1 MVRGFL
7 SNKYFSKEGFSS
19 LTKQCKIE
27 TDNQKKEEN
36 QVKANLG
43 FYIQKINDI
52 VKETETIG
60 ETMNPY
66 FEEVRNVIDNGTVD
80 QLSTD
85 KLTEVHEN
93 FAKGTA
99 SYQGLLDTIKGLKA
113 PAKVIGIHKKLE
125 KAYTDYVA
133 GCQEMVDAVNPS
145 AATVD
150 SAAFDDAEKKQDE
163 TTDTIAFCIQR
174 MTSLLMK

>member
-1 MVRGFL
+1 M
-7 SNKYFSKEGFSS
+7 
-19 LTKQCKIE
+19 KI
-27 TDNQKKEEN
+27 
-36 QVKANLG
+36 NLG

-52 VKETETIG
+52 VKETEAIG

-66 FEEVRNVIDNGTVD
+66 FEEIRTAIDNETVG
-80 QLSTD
+80 QLSAD
-85 KLTEVHEN
+85 KLTEIHDN
-93 FAKGTA
+93 FAKGTT

-125 KAYTDYVA
+125 KSYTDYVA
-133 GCQEMVDAVNPS
+133 GCQAMVESINPSEVTVDA
-145 AATVD
+145 
-150 SAAFDDAEKKQDE
+150 AAFDKAEKKQDE

>member
-1 MVRGFL
+1 M
-7 SNKYFSKEGFSS
+7 
-19 LTKQCKIE
+19 
-27 TDNQKKEEN
+27 
-36 QVKANLG
+36 KANLG

-52 VKETETIG
+52 VKETEAIG

-66 FEEVRNVIDNGTVD
+66 FEEVRNAIDADTVGE
-80 QLSTD
+80 LSTD
-85 KLTEVHEN
+85 KLTEVHAN

-99 SYQGLLDTIKGLKA
+99 SYQGLLNTIKGLKA

-125 KAYTDYVA
+125 KSYTDYVA
-133 GCQEMVDAVNPS
+133 GCQEMVDAIDP
-145 AATVD
+145 AAGSVD
-150 SAAFDDAEKKQDE
+150 QAAFDGAEKKQDE